1 MSIDQKIDKFFE
13 PVANTFESIVF
24 YSVPVVEDQSLKLVL
39 VWLAF
44 AAIFFTLYLGF
55 INLRYFGHSVRLL
68 FGKAREKSPEGEINQ
83 FQALMA
89 SLSGTVGLGN
99 IGGVAV
105 AISLGGPGALFWM
118 TVMGILG
125 MSSKFAEV
133 MLGVKYRQKIES
145 EQGVKISGGPMYFLK
160 EGMRRLSPFWASF
173 VFAVFFAV
181 FALIGFKVYE
191 AFIYEPYRSQLCD
204 ANGRCRFSLPMIFYL
219 IYGFVAFLASLGIL
233 SLLRFFF
240 SSRRVEDHP
249 GVLVGGFFAGL
260 FALLCVFG
268 AIGGGNMYQANQA
281 FEQVLAATG
290 GDASVLKGYGWA
302 FGLVLAVLVALVI
315 LGGLKSIAGV
325 ASKLVPL
332 MAGLYLIMGLIVI
345 GLYIDQVPAAFV
357 TIFNMAFS
365 IEAGIGA
372 LLGGLLH
379 GIQRAAFS
387 NEAGLGSASI
397 VQSTTNTDGPVGTG
411 MVAMLGPFI
420 DTIIICNITGL
431 VIVLTGVYT
440 SVDGIAGVG
449 MTSLAF
455 EQVFPA
461 FKYALAVI
469 VLLFAY
475 STMISWYYCGAVCF
489 RYLFGQKEKV
499 ETIFKVFFCAC
510 IVVGASS
517 QLTNLIKFADAAMLS
532 MAIPNILGLYL
543 FAPEIKRDVK
553 AYVRKL
559 KAEN

>member
-1 MSIDQKIDKFFE
+1 MSIDQKIDGFFK
-13 PVANTFESIVF
+13 PVADYFDAIVF
-24 YSVPVVEDQSLKLVL
+24 YSVPVVEGQNLKLVL
-39 VWLAF
+39 VWLSF
-44 AAIFFTLYLGF
+44 AAVFFTLYLGF
-55 INLRYFGHSVRLL
+55 INLRYFVHAIKLL
-68 FGKAREKSPEGEINQ
+68 FGKARTKTPEGEINQ

-118 TVMGILG
+118 TVMGVLG

-145 EQGVKISGGPMYFLK
+145 EHGVKISGGPMYFLK
-160 EGMRRLSPFWASF
+160 EGFSRLKLSVAG
-173 VFAVFFAV
+173 VF
-181 FALIGFKVYE
+181 L
-191 AFIYEPYRSQLCD
+191 
-204 ANGRCRFSLPMIFYL
+204 
-219 IYGFVAFLASLGIL
+219 
-233 SLLRFFF
+233 
-240 SSRRVEDHP
+240 
-249 GVLVGGFFAGL
+249 AGL
-260 FALLCVFG
+260 FSVLCVFG

-281 FEQVLAATG
+281 FEQVLVATG
-290 GDASVLKGYGWA
+290 GEASALQGYGWA
-302 FGLVLAVLVALVI
+302 FGLVMAVLVALVI
-315 LGGLKSIAGV
+315 LGGLKSIAGA

-345 GLYIDQVPAAFV
+345 VLYIDQVPAAFA

-372 LLGGLLH
+372 MLGGLLN

-440 SVDGIAGVG
+440 MADGVQGVA

-455 EQVFPA
+455 EQVLPA
-461 FKYALAVI
+461 FKYMLAVI

-489 RYLFGQKEKV
+489 RYLFGQKDRI
-499 ETIFKVFFCAC
+499 ETLFKVFFCAC

-543 FAPEIKRDVK
+543 FAPEIRRDVK
-553 AYVRKL
+553 AYIQKL
-559 KAEN
+559 KSER